1 MRSGG
6 LKPFTVTENTT
17 FGGDAAGTYRW
28 EPTGASCV
36 ACSASVE
43 RLWRDEDGLR
53 CADCKSW
60 S

>member
-1 MRSGG
+1 M
-6 LKPFTVTENTT
+6 TENTT